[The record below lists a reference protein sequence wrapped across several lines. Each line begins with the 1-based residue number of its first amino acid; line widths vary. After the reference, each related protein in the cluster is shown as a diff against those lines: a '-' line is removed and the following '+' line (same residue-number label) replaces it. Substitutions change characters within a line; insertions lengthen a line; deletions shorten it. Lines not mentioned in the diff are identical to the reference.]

1 MHSCVY
7 VIIGKTGDIETQV
20 DRAMQPFDETM
31 QVKPYKLH
39 LSASSVA
46 AMAACYKL
54 PQTDLQALAAK
65 LKDWIGSPGGIDQF
79 GLYTLLSH
87 NPDGEFDWYEI
98 GGRYHGWIRGR
109 RQPKPNAKA
118 PDAAAN
124 TLAIAALLRAKDFVK
139 RVPFAIVTPHGQW
152 IERSRVES
160 TVSGWYLRE
169 ESLPAWT
176 RRVRAILRTFSGHR
190 IVCVDAHS

>member
-7 VIIGKTGDIETQV
+7 VIIGKTGDIETEV
-20 DRAMQPFDETM
+20 ARAMQPFDETL

-65 LKDWIGSPGGIDQF
+65 LKDWIGSSGGIDQF
-79 GLYTLLSH
+79 GLYALLSH

-109 RQPKPNAKA
+109 RQPKPHAKA

-124 TLAIAALLRAKDFVK
+124 TLPAAAMLRAKDFVK
-139 RVPFAIVTPHGQW
+139 RLPFAMVCAKNRFRHGLGASAPSCGRSPTTASSASTP
-152 IERSRVES
+152 IRERQPPH
-160 TVSGWYLRE
+160 TIYFH
-169 ESLPAWT
+169 SLSSHDT
-176 RRVRAILRTFSGHR
+176 
-190 IVCVDAHS
+190 